1 MLEKISCIVLAGG
14 KSVRLKPNK
23 LYETIGD
30 LPLLQRVVS
39 VLYSFHSDII
49 IVVNDKKFFTPLFDQ
64 PRLRFVTDIYPDRGV
79 LGGLYTGLIRSNSF
93 HNFVVASD
101 MPFLNRE
108 LLRYMMQRADGFDVV
123 VPRRGTMLE
132 PLHAI
137 YSKNCIAPIK
147 VLLRRNE
154 MRVRCFFPEVRVRY
168 VEECEIDQIDPKGL
182 SFFNINTEADLAK
195 ARELAE
201 REKGDKR

>member
-1 MLEKISCIVLAGG
+1 LEKMSSIVLAGG
-14 KSVRLKPNK
+14 KSVRLKYNK
-23 LYETIGD
+23 LYETIGN

-39 VLYSFHSDII
+39 VLDSFHSDII
-49 IVVNDKKFFTPLFDQ
+49 IVINNKKFFTPLFDQ
-64 PRLRFVTDIYPDRGV
+64 PRLRFVTDIYPDSGV
-79 LGGLYTGLIRSNSF
+79 LGGLYTGLITSNSF
-93 HNFVVASD
+93 YNFVVASD
-101 MPFLNRE
+101 MPFLNKD
-108 LLRYMMQRADGFDVV
+108 LLRYMMQCAAGFDVV

-147 VLLRRNE
+147 ELLRRNE
-154 MRVRCFFPEVRVRY
+154 MRIRNFFPEVRVRY
-168 VEECEIDQIDPKGL
+168 VEECEISQIDPKGL

-201 REKGDKR
+201 REKGDKK